1 MTTEYSAIKS
11 AMETNFMKRPLIVT
25 RYDNGGDDNDDDDT
39 DTDDEY
45 MSIVMIINSN

>member
-25 RYDNGGDDNDDDDT
+25 RYDNGGDDDDT
-39 DTDDEY
+39 DNGYEYGDD
-45 MSIVMIINSN
+45 N